1 MSDPK
6 EVYEAI
12 LNQLTHSRTKSS
24 LKAIQEV
31 CKEQH
36 DVGASDFRIATI
48 AKLGSKRGVPS
59 AQTIRNKTG
68 EHYRALIEAWQ
79 AVGEKT
85 EKEQKKNVGP
95 SSKYDWVNRVEDPT
109 LRYLILDL
117 VAQARHLSAENK
129 ALASVKKLEI
139 DYRKGPIEEK
149 SEKIPSFLN
158 HELDA
163 LKAAI
168 DDHFLKRQG
177 WVKGDRGCIKDAN
190 GKVIFKNGWMD
201 VIEKI
206 LSVSHG

>member
-12 LNQLTHSRTKSS
+12 LNQLTNNRTKKS
-24 LKAIQEV
+24 LEAIHEV

-36 DVGASDFRIATI
+36 GAGASDFRIATI
-48 AKLGSKRGVPS
+48 AKLGAKRGVPS

-85 EKEQKKNVGP
+85 EKENKKNAVP
-95 SSKYDWVNRVEDPT
+95 SAKYDWVNRVEDPT
-109 LRYLILDL
+109 LRYLVLDL
-117 VAQARHLSAENK
+117 VAQVRHLSAENK
-129 ALASVKKLEI
+129 AFASVKKLEI
-139 DYRKGPIEEK
+139 DYRSGPIEENK
-149 SEKIPSFLN
+149 EKLPAFLN
-158 HELDA
+158 HEVDA

-168 DDHFLKRQG
+168 DENFLKRQG
-177 WVKGDRGCIKDAN
+177 WVKGERGCIKDAN
-190 GKVIFKNGWMD
+190 GKVIFKNGWID

-206 LSVSHG
+206 LSVNHG

>member
-12 LNQLTHSRTKSS
+12 LNLLTNNRTKKS
-24 LKAIQEV
+24 LEAIHEV

-36 DVGASDFRIATI
+36 GAGASDFRIATI
-48 AKLGSKRGVPS
+48 AKLGTKRGVPS

-85 EKEQKKNVGP
+85 EKENKKNAVP
-95 SSKYDWVNRVEDPT
+95 SAKYDWVNRVEDPT
-109 LRYLILDL
+109 LRYLVLDL
-117 VAQARHLSAENK
+117 VAQVRHLSAENK

-139 DYRKGPIEEK
+139 DYRSGPIEENK
-149 SEKIPSFLN
+149 EKLPVFLN
-158 HELDA
+158 HEVDA

-168 DDHFLKRQG
+168 DENFLKRQG
-177 WVKGDRGCIKDAN
+177 WVRGERGCIKDATGN
-190 GKVIFKNGWMD
+190 VIFKNGWID

-206 LSVSHG
+206 LSVNHG